1 MTPSAIGDSLDGPLP
16 RWEEISTLEKWQ
28 ALLLGNGLSINVW
41 PNFGY
46 GSLFDHA
53 QDGNLT
59 DEDRALFRDT
69 TNFERVL
76 ADLNIAIRTC
86 DLVGLDTAPLY
97 ARYRS
102 IQLAL
107 GHAIREV
114 HLQRSQ
120 VPDTTLG
127 AIREVLERF
136 EWIFTT
142 SYDLLVYWAMGYSA
156 RGHAIS
162 FTPFVD
168 CFWGKH
174 CEFDPGKAD
183 ILAKKIP
190 IYFLHGALHLVVG
203 GSGTTWKLRNTAIR
217 TLLDQFG
224 QPIAGDSQARALLV
238 TEGSAQ
244 DKLRIIEGNAYL
256 AHALERLRS
265 CPLPVV
271 VFGSSLS
278 EQDRHLAD
286 ALNEHPE
293 RPVAVSLHP
302 GPMHDLRAR
311 RSDIY
316 GRLKA
321 KKLMFFDAT
330 THPLGLAGMAAPSD

>member
-1 MTPSAIGDSLDGPLP
+1 VTSSAIDGSLM
-16 RWEEISTLEKWQ
+16 RWEEVAGAEKWQ

-59 DEDRALFRDT
+59 DEDRALFEGT

-86 DLVGLDTAPLY
+86 DLVGVDTAPLY
-97 ARYRS
+97 ARYHS

-114 HLQRSQ
+114 HLKRSQ
-120 VPDTTLG
+120 VPDTTLE
-127 AIREVLERF
+127 AIRGVLERF
-136 EWIFTT
+136 EWVFTT
-142 SYDLLVYWAMGYSA
+142 SYDLLVYWAMGYPKNDY
-156 RGHAIS
+156 
-162 FTPFVD
+162 TPFVD
-168 CFWGKH
+168 CFRWGGR
-174 CEFDPGKAD
+174 CEFDPRRAD
-183 ILAKKIP
+183 IYVGQIP

-203 GSGTTWKLRNTAIR
+203 GSGITSKLKSTSIR
-217 TLLDQFG
+217 TILDQFG
-224 QPIAGDSQARALLV
+224 QPLQGDPQARSLLV
-238 TEGSAQ
+238 TEGSSQ
-244 DKLRIIEGNAYL
+244 DKLRIIEGNDYL
-256 AHALERLRS
+256 THALQRLRE
-265 CPLPVV
+265 CELPIV

-293 RPVAVSLHP
+293 RPVAVSLRP
-302 GPMHDLRAR
+302 GPKRDLAVRQA
-311 RSDIY
+311 DIY
-316 GRLKA
+316 GRLEA
-321 KKLMFFDAT
+321 EKLMFFDAT
-330 THPLGLAGMAAPSD
+330 THPLGMAGIVAPSG

>member
-1 MTPSAIGDSLDGPLP
+1 MTPSAIDGSLM
-16 RWEEISTLEKWQ
+16 RWEEIADAEEWQ

-59 DEDRALFRDT
+59 DEDRALFEGT

-86 DLVGLDTAPLY
+86 DLVGLDTAPLFS
-97 ARYRS
+97 RYRS

-114 HLQRSQ
+114 HLKRSQ
-120 VPDTTLG
+120 VPDTTLE
-127 AIREVLERF
+127 AIRGVLERF
-136 EWIFTT
+136 EWVFTT
-142 SYDLLVYWAMGYSA
+142 SYDLLVYWAMGYPKNDY
-156 RGHAIS
+156 
-162 FTPFVD
+162 TPFVD
-168 CFWGKH
+168 CFRWGGR
-174 CEFDPGKAD
+174 CEFDPRRAD
-183 ILAKKIP
+183 IYVEQIP

-203 GSGTTWKLRNTAIR
+203 GSGITRKLRSTSIR
-217 TLLDQFG
+217 TILDQFG
-224 QPIAGDSQARALLV
+224 QPIKGDPQARSLLV
-238 TEGSAQ
+238 TEGSSQ
-244 DKLRIIEGNAYL
+244 DKLRIIEGNDYL
-256 AHALERLRS
+256 THALQRLRE
-265 CPLPVV
+265 CELPMV

-293 RPVAVSLHP
+293 RPVAVSLRP
-302 GPMHDLRAR
+302 GPKRDLAVRQA
-311 RSDIY
+311 DLY
-316 GRLKA
+316 GRLEA
-321 KKLMFFDAT
+321 EQLMFFDAT
-330 THPLGLAGMAAPSD
+330 THPLGMVGIAATSE

>member
-1 MTPSAIGDSLDGPLP
+1 VTPSAIDGSLM
-16 RWEEISTLEKWQ
+16 RWEEIAGAEEWQ

-59 DEDRALFRDT
+59 DEDRALFEGT

-86 DLVGLDTAPLY
+86 DLVGVETAPLY

-114 HLQRSQ
+114 HLKRSQ
-120 VPDTTLG
+120 VPDTTLE
-127 AIREVLERF
+127 AIRGVLEGF
-136 EWIFTT
+136 EWVFTT
-142 SYDLLVYWAMGYSA
+142 SYDLLVYWAMGYPKNDY
-156 RGHAIS
+156 
-162 FTPFVD
+162 TPFVD
-168 CFWGKH
+168 CFRWGGR
-174 CEFDPGKAD
+174 CEFDPRRAD
-183 ILAKKIP
+183 IYVGQIP
-190 IYFLHGALHLVVG
+190 VYFLHGALHLVVG
-203 GSGTTWKLRNTAIR
+203 GSGITSKLRSTSIR
-217 TLLDQFG
+217 TILDQFG
-224 QPIAGDSQARALLV
+224 QPIQGDPQARSLLV
-238 TEGSAQ
+238 TEGSSQ
-244 DKLRIIEGNAYL
+244 DKLRIIEGNDYL
-256 AHALERLRS
+256 THALQRLRE
-265 CPLPVV
+265 CELPMV

-293 RPVAVSLHP
+293 HPVAVSLRP
-302 GPMHDLRAR
+302 GSKRDMAVRQA
-311 RSDIY
+311 DIY
-316 GRLKA
+316 GRLEA
-321 KKLMFFDAT
+321 EKLMFFDAT
-330 THPLGLAGMAAPSD
+330 THPLGLAEIATPSG